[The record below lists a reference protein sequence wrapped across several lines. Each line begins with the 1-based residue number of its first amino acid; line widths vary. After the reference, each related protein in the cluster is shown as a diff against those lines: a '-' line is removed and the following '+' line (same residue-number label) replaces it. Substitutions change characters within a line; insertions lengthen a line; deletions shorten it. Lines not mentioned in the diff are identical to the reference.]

1 MEKMLKRA
9 TGRAVAVLLA
19 VIMVFAPFSD
29 ALGELGWLFA
39 GASGDDSGD
48 TVHSNT
54 SYSNGEYSVLYGDI
68 LLVGSGFGRDISAT
82 LAATVGVGA
91 DRVKKLSSVNEAISQ
106 SGAGSLVVYACG
118 TSEYS
123 SQKSVLADAYAV
135 TLTKEVENLK
145 AKGADVLLVAPG
157 PVVEYGAGMYYS
169 KHTALWPADDIAAGS
184 NITNFLSQY
193 VDAICSVATEQ
204 NVGVLS
210 LYDLAAIYGEEE
222 YMSGTADGIYP
233 ADSGYALM
241 TRWIAEYISEGYV
254 ISDGAVK
261 SVTVDSTKSEVVIDL
276 GAVYNDIDAV
286 TVKVP
291 ANNSVPESLSVY
303 TTKSKSDQ
311 WFEAV
316 ADVKSENTS
325 TGVYSASL
333 MFSASRAQYVRIMA
347 EGGKLPAGTVI
358 SVHKTRL
365 TNPVITYPAAGGE
378 VTTKQAFNLEWSAV
392 AGADRYEVTLKTGD
406 TVVTSFTTGDD
417 VQTVPKGILIDGTA
431 YTVSVKSI
439 RSGYTDLDAHS
450 GTGSCAFTASENAPL
465 SVSSESINENVSADK
480 LFTVGEQSVISSGKG
495 YTGAD
500 GDGKL
505 TDGNYETV
513 ATTTGSALVCVTEY
527 ATDGVATITMDLSGS
542 YDVSAV
548 YFDTAFIAAVGTS
561 NAKPKSVKVT
571 YLGSDGNALTA
582 TRAMSSVSS
591 VRTLTLGTGTA
602 KMTRYIENIGA
613 SGVSKIQLTFELSD
627 ASEWNKL
634 YLDEILVFGA
644 QSGFVSAIARDGQT
658 VLNASL
664 SGAYDFNGNYQSGLW
679 LTHHA
684 FTALSAM
691 GTVTPI
697 ELIVDLNKDAHNN
710 SVSTGNHLV
719 TGVDI
724 GFAVDTDAIC
734 PSSIVVSV
742 QQENSSEWVTVGGS
756 IYSDFGTSSTPRYV
770 SELIPLTS
778 SDASDVKAARV
789 KITFYVDRAN
799 ADYGSLEGGSW
810 GTWLALSHL
819 RVNGGQYIGTVEP
832 DGATAAY
839 HANYLQNTDMTGRSN
854 FGDVDNTDIWNTIS
868 WKSAQYTTANS
879 GYLEATGNIT
889 VGKVYWASQPISGSA
904 SAKVDGGTTYAIN
917 PEVTGDT
924 VKADKKIAISSISLD
939 STNAMSHANNTAD
952 ISVLY
957 DGESFCSYAAF
968 QTVHPEI
975 DEITDANERNK
986 LLYSKMYK
994 GQSSGIGVLKI
1005 ALSESAVVT
1014 QLNAYV
1020 YSEKNSSNGLGNFAV
1035 KVSTDGNTWTNA
1047 TITSITSTG
1056 TNSGSSSSYASTG
1069 YYGEVKIFLSN
1080 NTKAKYVLFQY
1091 QGTAW
1096 GNYLTEIEVYESDT
1110 DTAAPTISDV
1120 VVSEVSSDGY
1130 RITCTVT
1137 DNVGVTEVRFPTW
1150 TVKAGQ
1156 TDAEAQDDVQ
1166 WHTATNIGGNKWSY
1180 YVSVAEHNNESGTYR
1195 THIYA
1200 YDAARNQAVVSAG
1213 DVTVPAAGQVLNIA
1227 SNAGVTYA
1235 YSNMLPDEGVFHNAG
1250 AAFDSSSAG
1259 CLITQDYEKP
1269 NYSATL
1275 SDTDF
1280 SKGGTGHRTQMDYYA
1295 AGKLNDGVE
1304 AQYSAGVTPLH
1315 YVGWAESQN
1324 SGKPMTI
1331 TFDLCKA
1338 YKLTEV
1344 YFNTPTRG
1352 NYANANQ
1359 YTVTY
1364 YFSADNV
1371 NWTAARAGTW
1381 TANGTVPYS
1390 KNNST
1395 AISVYKNSVTAP
1407 SGSYRFVKIV
1417 IANNSISNTD
1427 NLIYIDEIK
1436 IYADVGEATEID
1448 TNEYNWALS
1457 SKGGQYK
1464 GVLGTLYSSTYNTED
1479 NWDVYHNGKLNNGT
1493 IATVT
1498 PGPNNTTDYIEVQRT
1513 WQKTLIIV
1521 YQLSEL
1527 VDVTNINVYTATR
1540 ETSSNRDHPDSV
1552 EAYVVE
1558 TEEQALNYANA
1569 TAFGTSYLPTT
1580 YNNSSYTKKF
1590 AISGTATGKY
1600 VAIIMNCTADSNYIT
1615 PITEIEIIGRQS
1627 LDLTTPT
1634 ITSHYDGQEVGFET
1648 ELEWDT
1654 VTAPNGAIV
1663 SYTVTVTDKDGNT
1676 VTVVS
1681 DCSTNRFTLSN
1692 FGGEVFTA
1700 GEGDYTITVTAKANG
1715 WLDSTSSVN
1724 VYYSPKYIVRFYAVG
1739 DGLITSGGT
1748 SASYVQFAFAEGSDW
1763 SDEDVRSAVSGVSAT
1778 PYIKN
1783 GTVMYFS
1790 NWSDSDGVAVTVPT
1804 SGAITSNYNFYA
1816 SYNTVDTMGTMSNT
1830 RLTDGVV
1837 YNGNGN
1843 RGDYTF
1849 AFINNTEAYDYLIID
1864 LGAIY
1869 YSLTEFDVSF
1879 YQMGSK
1885 LPFQITFE
1893 VSSKLYVPT
1902 IAQGA
1907 AFTEDDWQY
1916 VAVVTENEYKTNSN
1930 GGCSFIDSARI
1941 ARIIEGAFGRY
1952 IRVKFW
1958 YSSDCEGVY
1967 VDEVIVNGSDDYVR
1981 TNVAAGKTAAAGTD
1995 NAPVLTDGATTS
2007 TVTAKEFTVD
2017 LGAVKAGLYS
2027 FELVGA
2033 TEAATLYVSA
2043 GGTSANDFHKVET
2056 ISGNS
2061 SYKLS
2066 DKTSARLVRVVFE
2079 NAQTVSEFRVY
2090 ADAGRENYYTSTE
2103 NTTEI
2108 ELANGTTV
2116 LDNVISLGAVP
2127 TITANGATVSGGNA
2141 SVLTDGKDPGFANG
2155 SMLAQ
2160 SGNYKLWYNVYKSK
2174 VGSDYVLNMRIVT
2187 DWTPKLDST
2196 AFTAVIGSKTYKFE
2210 FNGDINKGFVVLQ
2223 SGSATPNSYSGVRED
2238 NAWVVDFTVLYN
2250 DIGAKESDNI
2260 TYTVTAYE
2268 GTASVVTTGS
2278 KTFNG
2283 KYTDGWDYNN
2293 TNSTWKTV
2301 TATTDNTVTVTLDL
2315 GKTYYGI
2322 NKLAVTVLEG
2332 AGYSAPKSVLF
2343 QTSDDN
2349 STWHN
2354 AGYTTYSEIG
2364 DYRYYP
2370 QQQTGYAKAYNLS
2383 VSFAGASARYVRAV
2397 LTTNSGASTAIQEFW
2412 VNAYDEPP
2420 KESGGDSAQAS
2431 FDYKMLWDDDNLY
2444 IAFRYEEDEVPFY
2457 TANHQYYETYSVE
2470 YTTGDYTTEGNV
2482 VTPAEGTPLN
2492 AFSISNLFFE
2502 QDTDYFRLDH
2512 TVTRIGDDNTV
2523 TDGYYKGYSTKR
2535 LDNFKLYKVSSV
2547 TFNKGASVTNGRIQY
2562 GSATLATS
2570 IETSSIV
2577 TANNDNGKDSIGSG
2591 SVLNGYILVSDGY
2604 ALSQQIGGYSLTPV
2618 PVTVDGNTIHADQ
2631 ISDDLVWYFEKSSD
2645 VASLPATAKALGE
2658 YHVYALCRESKD
2670 ATDGYQYY
2678 MDLDT
2683 KMAYK
2688 KFYLNR
2694 AKQGEM
2700 WENVYTFRS
2709 GLADLTSLNTDEA
2722 TYSNKNQYFPGN
2734 NNWNFDYNSTT
2745 GMWSIYLR
2753 SQGKLSYGNA
2763 YDNIDGASALRI
2775 FLSAANLNDTARYD
2789 YGNYDIVIDAYV
2801 LDDNELILSDGT
2813 VLPLDSTL
2821 PSKYYHSNHKS
2832 DYNTAWNG
2840 YKTVELKATALGM
2853 TPETNDYAV
2862 DFDTYQAKAKFS
2874 QSENGQSVLTVE
2886 IAIPFSQLGFTMEKE
2901 NGVVTKWGNFY
2912 TKTGIEH
2919 PLGKRTLMQ
2928 FDADYSYTKDNK
2940 PTDDTLAEIDEFYY
2954 YVDASEFG
2962 FILQYAPEGKGYQDL
2977 SYTDGEGY
2985 STVSSVRGEVL
2996 NTTNG
3001 TEIEYTPTTFEISKI
3016 LSTREDNKYAD
3027 ILAELADRDAF
3038 TYVEEDGIYYFTS
3051 QYDQERTFNQRGTIS
3066 TEVTIPA
3073 GGAYFSFDW
3082 RVDSE
3087 PGADTLSFWLEE
3099 TDTWNTYYKDW
3110 IATYNCSYPF
3120 RTLTAGATNDN
3131 GSVNTS
3137 LESWTG
3143 IIDWND
3149 SSKYDLY
3156 SNILHDKG
3164 FTIKNGGVQIRN
3176 DACVA
3181 VISGYEDTTRAP
3193 EQYQLSIWKEG
3204 KRSYTGS
3211 DYPAGT
3217 EANVV
3222 PVNVDDTLVFSP
3234 LTDATNGRFTHVWDW
3249 NNVTVWIPNTSG
3261 SDISYTLTWMYW
3273 KNGTMENSFSATDGR
3288 GDDSA
3293 QITNFRLSTT
3303 DELGYWKNSENW
3315 DTLRLDATIADP
3327 TDTMLG
3333 VKQLAKTTVKEGEMT
3348 PVISATT
3355 NDPANSV
3362 TNTFGKEGFFSLSYA
3377 AIAQKDVVGTTTQ
3390 TTTYAQTKNRLSI
3403 SAANVPVADI
3413 PSYKN
3418 NAIVFT
3424 QDYAEN
3430 LTETGVLNDWTVL
3443 ELKYNSLYNTWVVSR
3458 LFEEGVDKTKFNIYA
3473 DNNTIVIAV
3482 NYYYSKNPGTAYGET
3497 SEAIFFGYQNREVLR
3512 MITPQL
3518 RYTQSADGERIVETD
3533 ADTEQLEVTQ
3543 LITSNI
3549 FVREN
3554 YNIATGKMYSLRN
3567 NPTYTDA
3574 TYQYME
3580 NWFRENNTED
3590 SLAAFLAVYS
3600 ETPLY
3605 YVSKNGEIDGMDD
3618 TDGDY
3623 TKAFVY
3629 NYNSYSQFATAMGL
3643 TNRPMRFDTNQY
3655 GNVLYVPA
3663 GVGQLTDGKKMSVYS
3678 NKYLLQTL
3686 EEYAIGYFVSDT
3698 VGTPDA
3704 DTVENIYPEDR
3715 VYSYQQ
3721 EVDLKHDMYEVFE
3734 DVHTRE
3740 ENIILDLGT
3749 VEYGL
3754 SAFNIRFLGGGE
3766 DGVSFPTSVEFS
3778 ISTDGLSYSYIG
3790 SVALDDTGYNS
3801 KIFEDAYATIVFS
3814 GATDTVYG
3822 NTVADYTFNLQT
3834 VGVTARYIKATIM
3847 NHSAQNAKTFIT
3859 EYQVIQNAV
3868 CPDKL
3873 PTVSSSSWIDV
3884 SADAN
3889 LMYIDTLEKWDNSL
3903 NKSYSFALAPTTAGY
3918 LFAEDEGY
3926 PDIDGHNTAGIYK
3939 AGELT
3944 DGEGGS
3950 RLYKYSEEG
3959 NTAAVPTIQEI
3970 KDMSVGWMKAYAP
3983 EVSLTF
3989 DLGEQ
3994 KEVGYVCVYALQSK
4008 DSVDKITQ
4016 PYNITAYV
4024 AESENSDW
4032 LKVATVNAKDND
4044 SSEVTLKG
4052 VDVVLDVD
4060 GTGQEGVGGY
4070 TIYKYTLAFARDGE
4084 LAQQISNMRYVK
4096 VVAETDGGED
4106 GWICLTEVEVFE
4118 GHPCYP
4124 VYDLTDSKYE
4134 KTALG
4139 LTDEQKDNQVSEVRP
4154 TFFRGYYDS
4163 DLYADELPAYTYN
4176 GNSGSYNKKYVFNRE
4191 ESEDYTVGYVFGN
4204 VEQRA
4209 LDGRGVPYFYGGDQ
4223 LIFRVTNDQ
4232 LNCNGYDYHGDW
4244 VSSYKLLAESRIYY
4258 TSVGE
4263 TSSVTTRLFTT
4274 IAVPTPMTRC
4284 NVLARDKFTCD
4295 VPADYNWEDSYY
4307 YLPIYLMNSLDYLKN
4322 SGYLGNNGTEQY
4334 ICMPAN
4340 KVELTGDLVWDTN
4353 YESDYA
4359 EYADDKNGISL
4370 NLAPLGAKTNTETV
4384 TYNSKEYAPATS
4396 LRFGSI
4402 WYIDDSAY
4410 YNTHTHMQQYGTLVM
4425 TTKNLGK
4432 YFTDSFGSTSKYT
4445 SVFKDYG
4452 LKLTKLDGIQE
4463 VTGVQQITGVT
4474 EVVKLTNVNEVIKL
4488 TGVTELEG
4496 AEGAKFTLIIDGTM
4510 HYYTCNEDIHTVDG
4524 VGRVWTGDNNYWYCA
4539 NSSVGTYKFTYNG
4552 KYYYCK
4558 ENVSTVN
4565 YEKDGSFFYC
4575 SESGV
4580 ENDDNVYTATL
4591 NDGTTVYYYCASGE
4605 QTAIKSMTRD
4615 SSGTAMYWTYN
4626 ENYPSW
4632 TFVKVE
4638 DDVSKYYYS
4647 ASYNGVAG
4655 NYICKDGI
4663 YYATSSTVVYGE
4675 IIEKDGEYWGGKTKQ
4690 AYDMLVSVYETVGN
4704 DIDNEEKVMTALD
4717 TFLDYINKYGE
4728 GRLASNGAYE
4738 DFGGIAINSRANKY
4752 YYFTNISTHLVP
4764 DSYDGD
4770 TVNNPLYDT
4779 DSQKDKQNCTDL
4791 IGVYN
4796 YDQRYLEFDA
4806 IIAGIPESQKDSKIV
4821 AVPYVIYANNY
4832 EFLEF
4837 GEHLGEGDQYYVEST
4852 WHEIFSKYY
4861 GGELS
4866 GNDMRYYVYGGGVAR
4881 SINDVINAQA
4891 DLNKQYN

>member
-1 MEKMLKRA
+1 MEKMFKMA
-9 TGRAVAVLLA
+9 TGRAIAVLLA
-19 VIMVFAPFSD
+19 VIMVFAPFSE
-29 ALGELGWLFA
+29 ALGQLGWLFA
-39 GASGDDSGD
+39 GASGDDGGD

-54 SYSNGEYSVLYGDI
+54 SYSNGGYSVLYGDI
-68 LLVGSGFGRDISAT
+68 LLVGSGFGRDISAS
-82 LAATVGVGA
+82 LAAAVGVDAG
-91 DRVKKLSSVNEAISQ
+91 RVKMLSSVSAAKAQ
-106 SGAGSLVVYACG
+106 SGAGTLVVYACG
-118 TSEYS
+118 TTEYS
-123 SQKSVLADAYAV
+123 TQKAVLADAYAV
-135 TLTKEVENLK
+135 TLANEVKSLK
-145 AKGADVLLVAPG
+145 ATGADVLLVTPG

-169 KHTALWPADDIAAGS
+169 THTALWPAATIAAGS

-193 VDAICSVATEQ
+193 VSAICSVATEQ

-222 YMSGTADGIYP
+222 YMAGTADGIYP
-233 ADSGYALM
+233 ADSGYTLM

-261 SVTVDSTKSEVVIDL
+261 SVTVDSAKSEVVIDL
-276 GAVYNDIDAV
+276 GEVYNDVDAV
-286 TVKVP
+286 TVTIP
-291 ANNSVPESLSVY
+291 AANSVPESLSVY
-303 TTKSKSDQ
+303 TTKSKNDQ

-316 ADVKSENTS
+316 ADVKSENS
-325 TGVYSASL
+325 SDGVYSASL
-333 MFSASRAQYVRIMA
+333 MFSASRAQYVRIKS
-347 EGGKLPAGTVI
+347 EGGNLPAGTVI

-392 AGADRYEVTLKTGD
+392 AGADRYEVTLKEGD
-406 TVVTSFTTGDD
+406 TVVTTFTTGDD
-417 VQTVPKGILIDGTA
+417 VQTVPKGILVDGTA

-439 RSGYTDLDAHS
+439 RSGYTDLDKHS
-450 GTGSCAFTASENAPL
+450 GTGICAFTASENAPL
-465 SVSSESINENVSADK
+465 SVSSESIYENVSADK
-480 LFTVGEQSVISSGKG
+480 LFTVGEQGIISSGKS

-500 GDGKL
+500 ADGKL

-513 ATTTGSALVCVTEY
+513 ATTTGSALVCVTDY
-527 ATDGVATITMDLSGS
+527 GANGTATITLDLSGS

-561 NAKPKSVKVT
+561 NAKPNSVKVS
-571 YLGSDGNALTA
+571 YLDANGNALTA
-582 TRAMSSVSS
+582 VRAMASVSS

-613 SGVSKIQLTFELSD
+613 AGVSKVQLVFELSD

-634 YLDEILVFGA
+634 YLDEILVVGA
-644 QSGFVSAIARDGQT
+644 QSGSVSAISRDGQT
-658 VLNASL
+658 VLNSSL
-664 SGAYDFNGNYQSGLW
+664 SGAFDFNGTYKSGLW
-679 LTHHA
+679 LTHHT

-697 ELIVDLNKDAHNN
+697 ELIVDLNMDAHNN

-719 TGVDI
+719 TGVDV

-742 QQENSSEWVTVGGS
+742 QQEGSTEWVTVGGS
-756 IYSDFGTSSTPRYV
+756 IYADFGTSSIPRYV

-789 KITFYVDRAN
+789 KITFYVDRCN
-799 ADYGSLEGGSW
+799 ADYGTLNGGTW
-810 GTWLALSHL
+810 GTWLALSKL

-854 FGDVDNTDIWNTIS
+854 FGDVENTDIWNTIS
-868 WKSAQYTTANS
+868 WKSAQYSTSNS

-904 SAKVDGGTTYAIN
+904 SAKVNGNTVSALN
-917 PEVTGDT
+917 PDQNGDT
-924 VKADKKIAISSISLD
+924 VKAD
-939 STNAMSHANNTAD
+939 TNVALGAT
-952 ISVLY
+952 Y
-957 DGESFCSYAAF
+957 SYATSNPYTGA
-968 QTVHPEI
+968 TYA
-975 DEITDANERNK
+975 TDNGK
-986 LLYSKMYK
+986 TT
-994 GQSSGIGVLKI
+994 SSGYSVGKLNDGTIPDYKLNIGSVSGQETAWAVWTVNTETSITFKLAKAYTMSKVVISYFINGDHYVDDI
-1005 ALSESAVVT
+1005 AANVST
-1014 QLNAYV
+1014 
-1020 YSEKNSSNGLGNFAV
+1020 
-1035 KVSTDGNTWTNA
+1035 STDGTNFTNVSNATSTTSVTSHYSNQLKTLTVSFTNA
-1047 TITSITSTG
+1047 
-1056 TNSGSSSSYASTG
+1056 YASYVKITIPTRSTSDERMAL
-1069 YYGEVKIFLSN
+1069 GEVEIYGSESN
-1080 NTKAKYVLFQY
+1080 V
-1091 QGTAW
+1091 
-1096 GNYLTEIEVYESDT
+1096 
-1110 DTAAPTISDV
+1110 DTAPPTISNV
-1120 VVSEVSSDGY
+1120 EVTEVSSDGY
-1130 RITCTVT
+1130 RVTCTVT
-1137 DNVGVTEVRFPTW
+1137 DNVGVTLVSFPTW
-1150 TVKAGQ
+1150 TSK
-1156 TDAEAQDDVQ
+1156 DSQDDLI
-1166 WHTATNIGGNKWSY
+1166 WHEGISLGNNRWTY
-1180 YVSVAEHNNESGTYR
+1180 YVSIADHNNESGVYH

-1200 YDAARNQAVVSAG
+1200 YDAAGNSSTSSAP
-1213 DVTVPAAGQVLNIA
+1213 DITVPTAGQIINLAPVT
-1227 SNAGVTYA
+1227 GVTYA
-1235 YSNMLPDEGVFHNAG
+1235 YSNMLPDEGIYHYPG
-1250 AAFDSSSAG
+1250 QPFDSSEQGSLLA
-1259 CLITQDYEKP
+1259 QDYEKP
-1269 NYSATL
+1269 NYNAALT
-1275 SDTDF
+1275 DTDF
-1280 SKGGTGHRTQMDYYA
+1280 SKGGTGHRTKMDYYA
-1295 AGKLNDGVE
+1295 TGKLNDGVE
-1304 AQYSAGVTPLH
+1304 AQYSAGFTPYH
-1315 YVGWAESQN
+1315 YVGWAEAQN

-1331 TFDLCKA
+1331 TFDLCNP
-1338 YKLTEV
+1338 YKLTDV
-1344 YFNTPTRG
+1344 YFNTPIRG
-1352 NYANANQ
+1352 NYINANQ

-1371 NWTAARAGTW
+1371 NWSAARTGTW
-1381 TANGTVPYS
+1381 SANGSVPY
-1390 KNNST
+1390 NSNDSR
-1395 AISVYKNSVTAP
+1395 AISVYKNSVSAP

-1417 IANNSISNTD
+1417 IANNSIGNTN

-1436 IYADVGEATEID
+1436 IYGDIGAATEVD

-1457 SKGGQYK
+1457 SKGGTYK
-1464 GVLGTLYSSTYNTED
+1464 GVAGIVYSTTQNTEA
-1479 NWDVYHNGKLNNGT
+1479 NWDTYHDGKLNNGT
-1493 IATVT
+1493 IATVS
-1498 PGPNNTTDYIEVQRT
+1498 PGPNNTTDYVELQRN
-1513 WQKTLIIV
+1513 WSKAIVIV
-1521 YQLSEL
+1521 YKLSEL

-1540 ETSSNRDHPDSV
+1540 ETSGNRGHPDSV

-1558 TEEQALNYANA
+1558 TEAQALNYAA
-1569 TAFGTSYLPTT
+1569 AIAFGTSYSPTT
-1580 YNNSSYTKKF
+1580 YNNSNYTKKF
-1590 AISGTATGKY
+1590 ALNGTATGKY
-1600 VAIIMNCTADSNYIT
+1600 VAIVLTCSYEYNYIT
-1615 PITEIEIIGRQS
+1615 PITEVEIIGRQS
-1627 LDLTTPT
+1627 LNLTTPD
-1634 ITSHYDGQEVGFET
+1634 ITSHYDGQEIGFET
-1648 ELEWDT
+1648 QLEWAQ
-1654 VTAPNGAIV
+1654 VVAPNGAV
-1663 SYTVTVTDKDGNT
+1663 VTYTVSVTDKNGNT
-1676 VTVVS
+1676 VTIAT
-1681 DCSTNRFTLSN
+1681 DRTNTNLSISN
-1692 FGGEVFTA
+1692 FNGEVFTA

-1715 WLDSTSSVN
+1715 WISSTASVN
-1724 VYYSPKYIVRFYAVG
+1724 VYYSPKYVVRFYAGG
-1739 DGLITSGGT
+1739 DGLIAYGGSTSD
-1748 SASYVQFAFAEGSDW
+1748 YVQFAFEIGSDW
-1763 SDEDVRSAVSGVSAT
+1763 SDEDVRSAVSGVNAT
-1778 PYIKN
+1778 PYVKN
-1783 GTVMYFS
+1783 GTVMFFS
-1790 NWSDSDGVAVTVPT
+1790 HWQDSNGQSVTVPT
-1804 SGAITSNYNFYA
+1804 SGAIASNYTFYA
-1816 SYNTVDTMGTMSNT
+1816 SYSTVDTLGTMNSI
-1830 RLTDGVV
+1830 RLTDGIV

-1843 RGDYTF
+1843 RADYTL
-1849 AFINNTEAYDYLIID
+1849 AFNNDTEAYDYMIID

-1869 YSLTEFDVSF
+1869 YSLTEFDASF
-1879 YQMGSK
+1879 YALGEK
-1885 LPFQITFE
+1885 LPYQITFE

-1907 AFTEDDWQY
+1907 AFSEADWQY
-1916 VAVVTENEYKTNSN
+1916 VSVVTDKEYQANIH
-1930 GGCSFIDSARI
+1930 GGYSFTSSART
-1941 ARIIEGAFGRY
+1941 AKIIEGAFGRY

-1958 YSSDCEGVY
+1958 YSADCAGVY
-1967 VDEVIVNGSDDYVR
+1967 VDEVVVNGSDDYVR
-1981 TNVAAGKTAAAGTD
+1981 TNVAVGKTAAGGTN
-1995 NAPVLTDGATTS
+1995 NAPVLTDGATTD

-2033 TEAATLYVSA
+2033 TEAATLYISA
-2043 GGTSANDFHKVET
+2043 GGTSASDFRKVET
-2056 ISGNS
+2056 ISGNG

-2066 DKTSARLVRVVFE
+2066 DKTSAKLVRVVFANE
-2079 NAQTVSEFRVY
+2079 QTVSEFRVY
-2090 ADAGRENYYTSTE
+2090 ADAGRENYYSSTDASTE
-2103 NTTEI
+2103 IT
-2108 ELANGTTV
+2108 LANGTTV
-2116 LDNVISLGAVP
+2116 FDNIISLGAVP
-2127 TITANGATVSGGNA
+2127 TITANGASISGGSL

-2155 SMLAQ
+2155 SMLTQ
-2160 SGNYKLWYNVYKSK
+2160 SGSYRLWHNVYKSK
-2174 VGSDYVLNMRIVT
+2174 VGADYVLNLRVIT
-2187 DWTPKLDST
+2187 DWTPKLNST

-2210 FNGDINKGFVVLQ
+2210 FNGDINKGFVILQ
-2223 SGSATPNSYSGVRED
+2223 SGSATPAGYSAVRED
-2238 NAWVVDFTVLYN
+2238 NAWVVDFTVLYT
-2250 DIGAKESDNI
+2250 DIGATESSNI
-2260 TYTVTAYE
+2260 SYTITGYE
-2268 GTASVVTTGS
+2268 GATSVVSTGS

-2283 KYTDGWDYNN
+2283 THTEGWNYTDP
-2293 TNSTWKTV
+2293 TSTWTTV

-2315 GKTYYGI
+2315 GQTYYGI
-2322 NKLAVTVLEG
+2322 NKLAITALDG

-2354 AGYTTYSEIG
+2354 VGYTNYSEIG

-2383 VSFAGASARYVRAV
+2383 VSFAGVSARYVRAV
-2397 LTTNSGASTAIQEFW
+2397 LTTAANASTAVQEFW
-2412 VNAYDEPP
+2412 VNAFDKPP
-2420 KESGGDSAQAS
+2420 KESGGDSAQAG
-2431 FDYKMLWDDDNLY
+2431 FDYKMLWDDNNLY

-2457 TANHQYYETYSVE
+2457 TANHRYYETYSVKYTTAE
-2470 YTTGDYTTEGNV
+2470 YTTNGNV
-2482 VTPAEGTPLN
+2482 VTPAEGSPLN

-2502 QDTDYFRLDH
+2502 KDTNYFRVTH
-2512 TVTRIGDDNTV
+2512 TVTRNGDEGTV
-2523 TDGYYKGYSTKR
+2523 ADGYYQGYSTKR
-2535 LDNFKLYKVSSV
+2535 LDNFKLYKVSST
-2547 TFNKGASVTNGRIQY
+2547 TFNQGVSATGGRIKY
-2562 GSATLATS
+2562 GNATLATTIQKS
-2570 IETSSIV
+2570 TIV
-2577 TANNDNGKDSIGSG
+2577 SESNANGKPTISGS

-2618 PVTVDGNTIHADQ
+2618 PVTVSGNTIPADQ
-2631 ISDDLVWYFEKSSD
+2631 ISDDLVWYFEETAD
-2645 VASLPATAKALGE
+2645 VAAMTDNAKALGK
-2658 YHVYALCRESKD
+2658 YHVYSLCRESKGD
-2670 ATDGYQYY
+2670 NENYQYY
-2678 MDLDT
+2678 LDTDT
-2683 KMAYK
+2683 KMTYK

-2694 AKQGEM
+2694 AYQGEL
-2700 WENVYTFRS
+2700 WENVYTFSAKADRD
-2709 GLADLTSLNTDEA
+2709 LANVSTETSI
-2722 TYSNKNQYFPGN
+2722 YYFPGN
-2734 NNWNFDYNSTT
+2734 NSWNFDYNSAT

-2753 SQGKLSYGNA
+2753 SQGIFSYGNA

-2821 PSKYYHSNHKS
+2821 PQKYYHSNHQA

-2862 DFDTYQAKAKFS
+2862 DFNTYKAKAKFS

-2886 IAIPFSQLGFTMEKE
+2886 MAIPFTQLGFTMEKT

-2928 FDADYSYTKDNK
+2928 FDADYSYTTDNK
-2940 PTDDTLAEIDEFYY
+2940 PVDDTLTEIDEFYY

-2962 FILQYAPEGKGYQDL
+2962 YILQYAPEGKGYQDL

-3001 TEIEYTPTTFEISKI
+3001 KEIEYTPGTFEISKI
-3016 LSTREDNKYAD
+3016 LSTRTDNAYAA
-3027 ILAELADRDAF
+3027 IIAELAERDAF

-3051 QYDQERTFNQRGTIS
+3051 QYDHERTFNQRGTIS
-3066 TEVTIPA
+3066 TELTIPA

-3087 PGADTLSFWLEE
+3087 PGVDSLSFWLEE
-3099 TDTWNTYYKDW
+3099 TATWNTYYKDW
-3110 IATYNCSYPF
+3110 IATYNSGYPF
-3120 RTLTAGATNDN
+3120 RNIPANATENK
-3131 GSVNTS
+3131 SSNTE
-3137 LESWTG
+3137 LNNWIG
-3143 IIDWND
+3143 VIDWIDRDVYDKDGNFLRH
-3149 SSKYDLY
+3149 SYDLY
-3156 SNILHDKG
+3156 SEVLHEKG
-3164 FTIKNGGVQIRN
+3164 FPITNGSVQIRN

-3181 VISGYEDTTRAP
+3181 VISGYEDTTRSP
-3193 EQYQLSIWKEG
+3193 EQFQLSIWKEG

-3211 DYPAGT
+3211 DYSATAAPNA
-3217 EANVV
+3217 V

-3234 LTDATNGRFTHVWDW
+3234 ITDASNGQFNHVWDW

-3261 SDISYTLTWMYW
+3261 SDISYTFTWMYW
-3273 KNGTMENSFSATDGR
+3273 KNGTRENTFSATDGR

-3303 DELGYWKNSENW
+3303 DDLGYWKNTENW

-3333 VKQLAKTTVKEGEMT
+3333 VKELAKTTVKEGEAI

-3355 NDPANSV
+3355 NDPSNSV

-3403 SAANVPVADI
+3403 SAANVPVDDI
-3413 PSYKN
+3413 PNYKN

-3424 QDYAEN
+3424 QDYTDN
-3430 LTETGVLNDWTVL
+3430 LTESGVLNDWTVL

-3473 DNNTIVIAV
+3473 DNDTIVIAV
-3482 NYYYSKNPGTAYGET
+3482 NYHYQKTPGTAYGES
-3497 SEAIFFGYQNREVLR
+3497 SEAIYFGYQNREVLR
-3512 MITPQL
+3512 LITPQL
-3518 RYTQSADGERIVETD
+3518 RYTQSADGQRIVEINAT
-3533 ADTEQLEVTQ
+3533 AEQLEATQ

-3574 TYQYME
+3574 TYAYME

-3623 TKAFVY
+3623 TNAFIY
-3629 NYNSYSQFATAMGL
+3629 NYNSYSHFASAMGL

-3698 VGTPDA
+3698 MGTPDA

-3721 EVDLKHDMYEVFE
+3721 QIDLKHDMYEVFE

-3740 ENIILDLGT
+3740 ENVILDLGT

-3822 NTVADYTFNLQT
+3822 KTVADYMFNLQT

-3868 CPDKL
+3868 RPDKL

-3903 NKSYSFALAPTTAGY
+3903 TKPYSFALAPTTAGY

-3926 PDIDGHNTAGIYK
+3926 PDVAGHNTAGVYK

-3944 DGEGGS
+3944 DGKGGS
-3950 RLYKYSEEG
+3950 TLYKLSEAG

-4024 AESENSDW
+4024 AESESSDW

-4044 SSEVTLKG
+4044 SSEVALKG

-4060 GTGQEGVGGY
+4060 GTGLDGVGGY
-4070 TIYKYTLAFARDGE
+4070 TVYKYTLAFARDGE

-4124 VYDLTDSKYE
+4124 VYDLTDYKYE

-4139 LTDEQKDNQVSEVRP
+4139 LTEEQREHQISEVRP

-4163 DLYADELPAYTYN
+4163 DLYANELPAYVYN
-4176 GNSGSYNKKYVFNRE
+4176 GASGSYNKKYVFNRE
-4191 ESEDYTVGYVFGN
+4191 VAEDYTVGYVFGN

-4274 IAVPTPMTRC
+4274 TAVPTPMTRC
-4284 NVLARDKFTCD
+4284 NVLARDRFTCE
-4295 VPADYNWEDSYY
+4295 VPDGYNWEDSYY

-4322 SGYLGNNGTEQY
+4322 SGYLGKDGTEQY
-4334 ICMPAN
+4334 ICMPTN

-4425 TTKNLGK
+4425 TTKNLGR
-4432 YFTDSFGSTSKYT
+4432 YFTDSFAPTSKYS
-4445 SVFKDYG
+4445 SVFEDYG
-4452 LKLTKLDGIQE
+4452 LKLTKLDGIAE
-4463 VTGVQQITGVT
+4463 VTGVQQITDVL

-4488 TGVTELEG
+4488 SGVTELEG
-4496 AEGAKFTLIIDGTM
+4496 AEGAKFTLVIDGTM
-4510 HYYTCNEDIHTVDG
+4510 HYYTCDDDIDTINIG
-4524 VGRVWTGDNNYWYCA
+4524 GRAWASNDSYWYCA
-4539 NSSVGTYKFTYNG
+4539 NSTVGTYKFTYDG

-4565 YEKDGSFFYC
+4565 YQKDGSFFYC
-4575 SESGV
+4575 SDGSV
-4580 ENDDNVYTATL
+4580 ENDDNVYTVTL
-4591 NDGTTVYYYCASGE
+4591 KNGTTVYYYSANGE
-4605 QTAIKSMTRD
+4605 KTEIKSMTRD
-4615 SSGTAMYWTYN
+4615 SSGAAMYWTYN
-4626 ENYPSW
+4626 EDYPSW
-4632 TFVKVE
+4632 TFVKIE
-4638 DDVSKYYYS
+4638 DGVSKYYYS

-4655 NYICKDGI
+4655 NYIYKDGT
-4663 YYATSSTVVYGE
+4663 YYATSSTVVYGD

-4690 AYDMLVSVYETVGN
+4690 AYDMLVSVYETVGTDIAN
-4704 DIDNEEKVMTALD
+4704 DDKVMTALD

-4728 GRLASNGAYE
+4728 GRYAHNGAYE
-4738 DFGGIAINSRANKY
+4738 DFGGIAMNSRANKY
-4752 YYFTNISTHLVP
+4752 YYFSNISTHLVP
-4764 DSYDGD
+4764 ESYDGD

-4779 DSQKDKQNCTDL
+4779 DSNKDKQNCTDL

-4806 IIAGIPESQKDSKIV
+4806 IIAGIPESQKSNKIV

-4837 GEHLGEGDQYYVEST
+4837 GEHLGTGDQYYVEST
-4852 WHEIFSKYY
+4852 WHEVFSKYY

-4881 SINDVINAQA
+4881 SINDILNTQA

>member
-54 SYSNGEYSVLYGDI
+54 SYSNGEYSVLYGNV

-82 LAATVGVGA
+82 LAAAVGVGA
-91 DRVKKLSSVNEAISQ
+91 DRVKKLSSVNEAIAQ

-145 AKGADVLLVAPG
+145 ATGADVLLVTPG

-169 KHTALWPADDIAAGS
+169 NHTALWSADDIAAGS

-233 ADSGYALM
+233 AGSGYALM

-261 SVTVDSTKSEVVIDL
+261 SVTVDSAKSEAVIDL

-303 TTKSKSDQ
+303 TTKAKSDQ

-316 ADVKSENTS
+316 ADVKSESAS

-365 TNPVITYPAAGGE
+365 ANPVITYPAAGGE

-417 VQTVPKGILIDGTA
+417 VQTVPKGILVDGTA

-500 GDGKL
+500 TDGKL

-513 ATTTGSALVCVTEY
+513 ATTTGSALVCITEY
-527 ATDGVATITMDLSGS
+527 ATNGVATIEMDLSGS

-634 YLDEILVFGA
+634 YLDEILVVGA
-644 QSGFVSAIARDGQT
+644 QSGSVSAIARDGQT

-664 SGAYDFNGNYQSGLW
+664 SGAYDFNGSYQSGLW

-756 IYSDFGTSSTPRYV
+756 IYSDFGTSTTPRYV

-778 SDASDVKAARV
+778 SDASEVKAARV
-789 KITFYVDRAN
+789 KITFYVNLAN
-799 ADYGSLEGGSW
+799 DGYGTLEGGSW

-889 VGKVYWASQPISGSA
+889 VGKVYWASQPVSGSA
-904 SAKVDGGTTYAIN
+904 SAKVNGGTTYAIN

-924 VKADKKIAISSISLD
+924 VKADSNVAKGAQYAYSGSAPYNANYDYDYYSDKYNGAAKTT
-939 STNAMSHANNTAD
+939 STGYSTGKLTNGVIPDYSQAPGNSNTGWAVWLGITTTTITFKLAQSYTVSKAVIKYFYNGD
-952 ISVLY
+952 LY
-957 DGESFCSYAAF
+957 
-968 QTVHPEI
+968 V
-975 DEITDANERNK
+975 DEI
-986 LLYSKMYK
+986 
-994 GQSSGIGVLKI
+994 
-1005 ALSESAVVT
+1005 SATV
-1014 QLNAYV
+1014 
-1020 YSEKNSSNGLGNFAV
+1020 S
-1035 KVSTDGNTWTNA
+1035 VSTDGTNFTNVSNA
-1047 TITSITSTG
+1047 ASSTTSITNGKTLKTLTVSFKSATASYVRISIPARST
-1056 TNSGSSSSYASTG
+1056 SGKRMAL
-1069 YYGEVKIFLSN
+1069 GEV
-1080 NTKAKYVLFQY
+1080 
-1091 QGTAW
+1091 
-1096 GNYLTEIEVYESDT
+1096 EIYGSESTVDT
-1110 DTAAPTISDV
+1110 TRPTITNVQVSDPT
-1120 VVSEVSSDGY
+1120 SDGY
-1130 RITCTVT
+1130 YVTCTVT
-1137 DNVGVTEVRFPTW
+1137 DNVGVDRVQFPTW
-1150 TVKAGQ
+1150 TDNNG
-1156 TDAEAQDDVQ
+1156 QDDIQ
-1166 WHTATNIGGNKWSY
+1166 PNWGTSAAASGTYLGDNKWQY
-1180 YVSVAEHNNESGTYR
+1180 YVSIADHKNESGLYH

-1200 YDAARNQAVVSAG
+1200 YDAAGNVGTYGVAPCA
-1213 DVTVPAAGQVLNIA
+1213 DVTVPAPGQVINIA
-1227 SNAGVTYA
+1227 SSKGVTYA
-1235 YSNMLPDEGVFHNAG
+1235 YSNMLPDEGVYHNAG
-1250 AAFDSSSAG
+1250 AAFDSSQAG
-1259 CLITQDYEKP
+1259 CLVTQDYEKP

-1295 AGKLNDGVE
+1295 TGKLNDGVE

-1331 TFDLCKA
+1331 TFDLCNA

-1417 IANNSISNTD
+1417 IANNSISNTN

-1436 IYADVGEATEID
+1436 IYADVGEATEVD

-1464 GVLGTLYSSTYNTED
+1464 LMPNNIGVSGSFPEAD
-1479 NWDVYHNGKLNNGT
+1479 GADAKEYHSGNVNDGV
-1493 IATVT
+1493 IATWIDDKSQKPNYT
-1498 PGPNNTTDYIEVQRT
+1498 STTHLGITSFAYGGDPGLVF
-1513 WQKTLIIV
+1513 K
-1521 YQLSEL
+1521 LSEL
-1527 VDVTNINVYTATR
+1527 VDVTEIKAYFYSEKYGNAEPPQVVSFYAGETDDFNKATLVSTVTTYTTGTKWRLFTA
-1540 ETSSNRDHPDSV
+1540 NV
-1552 EAYVVE
+1552 EATCNYVFVVPQKAGSVTLY
-1558 TEEQALNYANA
+1558 TE
-1569 TAFGTSYLPTT
+1569 
-1580 YNNSSYTKKF
+1580 
-1590 AISGTATGKY
+1590 
-1600 VAIIMNCTADSNYIT
+1600 V
-1615 PITEIEIIGRQS
+1615 EIIGKQS
-1627 LDLTTPT
+1627 LNMSTPT

-1648 ELEWDT
+1648 ELEWT
-1654 VTAPNGAIV
+1654 EVTAPNGAV
-1663 SYTVTVTDKDGNT
+1663 VTYTVTVTDKDGNT
-1676 VTVVS
+1676 KTIVS
-1681 DCSTNRFTLSN
+1681 DRSTNRFALSN

-1715 WLDSTSSVN
+1715 WSDSTSSVN

-1763 SDEDVRSAVSGVSAT
+1763 SDDDVRSAVSGVSAT

-1783 GTVMYFS
+1783 GTVMYFA
-1790 NWSDSDGVAVTVPT
+1790 NWSDSDGEAVTVPT
-1804 SGAITSNYNFYA
+1804 SGAITSNYTFYA
-1816 SYNTVDTMGTMSNT
+1816 SYSTVDTMGTMSNT

-1849 AFINNTEAYDYLIID
+1849 AFINNTEAYDYMIID

-1930 GGCSFIDSARI
+1930 GRRSFIDSARI

-1995 NAPVLTDGATTS
+1995 NASVLTDGATTA

-2017 LGAVKAGLYS
+2017 LGAVKAGFYS
-2027 FELVGA
+2027 FDLVGA
-2033 TEAATLYVSA
+2033 TEAATLYISA

-2056 ISGNS
+2056 ISGS
-2061 SYKLS
+2061 GSYKLS

-2079 NAQTVSEFRVY
+2079 NEQTVSEFRVY

-2103 NTTEI
+2103 NTAEI
-2108 ELANGTTV
+2108 ALANGTTV
-2116 LDNVISLGAVP
+2116 FDNIISLGAVP

-2160 SGNYKLWYNVYKSK
+2160 SGNYKLWYNIYKSK

-2196 AFTAVIGSKTYKFE
+2196 AFTATIGSKTYKFE
-2210 FNGDINKGFVVLQ
+2210 FNGDVNKGFVILQ
-2223 SGSATPNSYSGVRED
+2223 SGSATPNSYSAVRED

-2250 DIGAKESDNI
+2250 DINAKESDNI
-2260 TYTVTAYE
+2260 TYNITAYE
-2268 GTASVVTTGS
+2268 GTASVVTTGG

-2470 YTTGDYTTEGNV
+2470 YTTGEYTTNGNV

-2512 TVTRIGDDNTV
+2512 TVTRIGDENTV
-2523 TDGYYKGYSTKR
+2523 TDGYYQGYSTKR

-2618 PVTVDGNTIHADQ
+2618 PVTVDGNTIPADQ
-2631 ISDDLVWYFEKSSD
+2631 ISDDLVWYFEKSSV
-2645 VASLPATAKALGE
+2645 VASLPETAKALGE

-2670 ATDGYQYY
+2670 STDGHQYY

-2694 AKQGEM
+2694 AYQGEM

-2722 TYSNKNQYFPGN
+2722 TYSNKNYYFPGN

-2821 PSKYYHSNHKS
+2821 PQRYYHSNHKS

-3001 TEIEYTPTTFEISKI
+3001 KEIEYTPSTFEISKI
-3016 LSTREDNKYAD
+3016 LSTREDSAYAD
-3027 ILAELADRDAF
+3027 IIAELAERDAF

-3087 PGADTLSFWLEE
+3087 PGADSLSFWLEE

-3110 IATYNCSYPF
+3110 IATYNCGYPF
-3120 RTLTAGATNDN
+3120 RTLMAGKTDDNDSTN
-3131 GSVNTS
+3131 TT
-3137 LESWTG
+3137 LKSWIG

-3156 SNILHDKG
+3156 SKFLHDNG
-3164 FTIKNGGVQIRN
+3164 FTIKNGSVQIRN

-3273 KNGTMENSFSATDGR
+3273 KNGTTENSFSATDGR

-3333 VKQLAKTTVKEGEMT
+3333 VKQLAKTTVEEGEMI

-3533 ADTEQLEVTQ
+3533 ATAEQLEVTQ

-3623 TKAFVY
+3623 TKAFIY
-3629 NYNSYSQFATAMGL
+3629 NYNSYSQFASAMGL

-3698 VGTPDA
+3698 MGTPDA

-3868 CPDKL
+3868 CPDQL

-3903 NKSYSFALAPTTAGY
+3903 NKSYSFALVPTTAGY

-3926 PDIDGHNTAGIYK
+3926 PDVAGHDTAGIYK
-3939 AGELT
+3939 KGELT
-3944 DGEGGS
+3944 DGNGGS
-3950 RLYKYSEEG
+3950 TLYKYSEEG

-4024 AESENSDW
+4024 AESANSDW

-4139 LTDEQKDNQVSEVRP
+4139 LTEEQKDNQVSEVRP

-4274 IAVPTPMTRC
+4274 TAVPTPMTRC
-4284 NVLARDKFTCD
+4284 NVLARDKFTCEVSD
-4295 VPADYNWEDSYY
+4295 DYNWEDSYY

-4322 SGYLGNNGTEQY
+4322 SGYLGNDGTEQY
-4334 ICMPAN
+4334 ICMPTN

-4445 SVFKDYG
+4445 SVFEDYG
-4452 LKLTKLDGIQE
+4452 LKLTKLGGIQE
-4463 VTGVQQITGVT
+4463 VTGVQQITGVA
-4474 EVVKLTNVNEVIKL
+4474 EVVKLTDINEVIKL

-4524 VGRVWTGDNNYWYCA
+4524 VGRVWTGDDNYWYCA

-4591 NDGTTVYYYCASGE
+4591 NDGTTVYYYCASGK

-4615 SSGTAMYWTYN
+4615 SSGAAMYWTYN
-4626 ENYPSW
+4626 EDYPSW
-4632 TFVKVE
+4632 TFVMVE

-4655 NYICKDGI
+4655 NYICKDDI

-4728 GRLASNGAYE
+4728 GRYAHNGYYE

-4752 YYFTNISTHLVP
+4752 YYFSNISTHLVP
-4764 DSYDGD
+4764 ENYDDD

-4837 GEHLGEGDQYYVEST
+4837 GEHLGTGDQYYVEST